1 MMSVTALTKCQ
12 KWRAV
17 TTELGNLSD
26 VAAAAAGEWSSLDR
40 TTTTATAAT
49 IGPGSTAAAEREEEE
64 EEEEEREN
72 KERFLKQT

>member
-49 IGPGSTAAAEREEEE
+49 IGPGSTAAAERERRRRRRRR
-64 EEEEEREN
+64 ERTRN
-72 KERFLKQT
+72 VS